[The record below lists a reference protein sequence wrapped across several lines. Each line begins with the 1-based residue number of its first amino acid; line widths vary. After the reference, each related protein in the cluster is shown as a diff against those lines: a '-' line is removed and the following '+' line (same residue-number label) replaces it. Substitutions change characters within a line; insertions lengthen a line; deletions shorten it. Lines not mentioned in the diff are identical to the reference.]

1 MKKPLLTTVV
11 LLSVLFLHAQ
21 NDESPLKAFK
31 LDFSLGGAIP
41 QGAGSKGGGLFAI
54 EPKYAVADQLNVGL
68 RIELAV
74 MARAFPYSDGTYS
87 STNVSVSGSD
97 LVTGDFYFT
106 TTSFRP
112 FIGAGGGVYR
122 LASASTNDN
131 GYASDV
137 ASATKLGA
145 MIRAGFEVGHFRL
158 AVEYNFVGN
167 STVQVTDNYGNVSS
181 TMAKNSY
188 LGIKLGGWIG
198 FGKL

>member
-11 LLSVLFLHAQ
+11 LLSILFLHAQ

-158 AVEYNFVGN
+158 AVEYNFIGN
-167 STVQVTDNYGNVSS
+167 STVQVSDNYGNVSS

>member
-21 NDESPLKAFK
+21 YDESPLKAFK

-54 EPKYAVADQLNVGL
+54 EPKYAIVDQFNVGL
-68 RIELAV
+68 RIEIAV

-97 LVTGDFYFT
+97 LATGDFYFT
-106 TTSFRP
+106 TTTFRP
-112 FIGAGGGVYR
+112 FIGAGGGLYR
-122 LASASTNDN
+122 LASASIDDN
-131 GYASDV
+131 GYSTDV
-137 ASATKLGA
+137 ASAYKLGA

-167 STVQVTDNYGNVSS
+167 SAVQVTDNYGNLYSS
-181 TMAKNSY
+181 TANNSY
-188 LGIKLGGWIG
+188 LGIKLGGWVG